1 MANLEKEEKFVCK
14 RKFDCFGA
22 LIEDAE
28 EEMGGIL
35 SRVRPE
41 EEIISAGDINKV
53 PALGRSQFFINK
65 ASQYQFAEPSIVKSG
80 LSEILDGTIAKE
92 SIFSCFF
99 FLFIFHELWWQ
110 YNIKVDPG

>member
-1 MANLEKEEKFVCK
+1 MS
-14 RKFDCFGA
+14 
-22 LIEDAE
+22 
-28 EEMGGIL
+28 GIL

-41 EEIISAGDINKV
+41 EEIISAGDIDKMS
-53 PALGRSQFFINK
+53 ALGRGQFFINK

-80 LSEILDGTIAKE
+80 PSEILDSTITKE

-99 FLFIFHELWWQ
+99 FLFIFHELRWQ